1 MTRGAIRILVTG
13 GGTGGHLF
21 PAIAVIQALHGL
33 APHCQVMFAGTTKN
47 VETENLKRYH
57 VPSRAIHCKGL
68 KNMGLAGTIMA
79 LILLP
84 WALLEALT
92 IVRRFRPHLVFGVGG
107 YVTGPVLLA
116 ARLCKVPVAIHEQ
129 NIVPGIANR
138 LASRLAQK
146 IFLSWPDTAQ
156 VFDRTKS
163 LVTGNPV
170 RQEIAL
176 ARKGSAENP
185 TLVVLGGSQG
195 ARGLNRMVAAAFLYA
210 RKHSLT
216 LPDGLRVIHQT
227 GRHDETG
234 MRATYEKLGIP
245 AEVAPFFTKMG
256 TVYNRASLVVSR
268 AGATTLAELC
278 LLQKPAILIP
288 YPHAADN
295 HQEKNAR
302 MLEQKNAAMVLLEK
316 EGPAAGLAH
325 LIADLLAAPGKRKA
339 MEQALTG
346 FAKPEAART
355 VAAALLTML
364 PDTVRHASWQPHTKA
379 HSQEGHVQ

>member
-1 MTRGAIRILVTG
+1 MSCGSLRILVTG

-21 PAIAVIQALHGL
+21 PAIAVIQALRDL

-57 VPSRAIHCKGL
+57 VPSQAIHCKGL
-68 KNMGLAGTIMA
+68 KNMGLAGSLTAIF
-79 LILLP
+79 LLP
-84 WALLEALT
+84 WALLEALAL
-92 IVRRFRPHLVFGVGG
+92 ILRFRPHLAFGVGG

-138 LASRLAQK
+138 LASRLARR
-146 IFLSWPDTAQ
+146 IFLSWPDTGLL
-156 VFDRTKS
+156 FDRAKS
-163 LVTGNPV
+163 LGTGNPV

-176 ARKGSAENP
+176 ARKGSAETP

-195 ARGLNRMVAAAFLYA
+195 ARGLNRMVSAAFRYA
-210 RKHSLT
+210 REHA
-216 LPDGLRVIHQT
+216 LPLPHGLRVIHQT
-227 GRHDETG
+227 GRHDETEV
-234 MRATYEKLGIP
+234 RATYEKIGIA
-245 AEVAPFFTKMG
+245 AEVAPFFTTMA
-256 TVYNRASLVVSR
+256 TVYSQASLVVSR

-278 LLQKPAILIP
+278 LLRKPAILVP

-302 MLEQKNAAMVLLEK
+302 MLEQKNAAVVLLEK
-316 EGPAAGLAH
+316 EDPAELAR

-339 MEQALTG
+339 MEQALAG
-346 FAKPEAART
+346 FARPDAART

-364 PDTVRHASWQPHTKA
+364 PDTVRNAFLQPQTKA